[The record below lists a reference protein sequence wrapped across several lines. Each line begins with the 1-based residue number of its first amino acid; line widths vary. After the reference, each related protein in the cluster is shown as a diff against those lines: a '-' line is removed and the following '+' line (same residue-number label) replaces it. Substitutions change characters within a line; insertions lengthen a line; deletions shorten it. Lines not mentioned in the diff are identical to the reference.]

1 MFHKHQMTRDKLR
14 HECKTCLNVKT
25 KDYKRAR
32 YQEDEGFREKC
43 IAHSVS
49 SQKTLKGKTRRSS
62 WYQTNKHKFRGWA
75 MSRKDRI
82 KNATPVW
89 LNQTQV
95 KEIEHY
101 HWLARDLEIVS
112 GEKYHVDHIVPIKGK
127 LVCGLHVPWNLQIL
141 PSDINLSK
149 GNRFDES

>member
-1 MFHKHQMTRDKLR
+1 
-14 HECKTCLNVKT
+14 
-25 KDYKRAR
+25 
-32 YQEDEGFREKC
+32 
-43 IAHSVS
+43 
-49 SQKTLKGKTRRSS
+49 
-62 WYQTNKHKFRGWA
+62 

-89 LNQTQV
+89 LNQTQI